1 MTSQNKKNKHKH
13 SFSVNAT
20 LKNKISEC
28 KGFLEAL
35 KQMKKDKKEPTPY
48 VEPSLRWYWL

>member
-20 LKNKISEC
+20 LKNKISKC
-28 KGFLEAL
+28 KGFLFFTSSDRRENN
-35 KQMKKDKKEPTPY
+35 KIDNDRQK
-48 VEPSLRWYWL
+48 